1 MPKPLLPLSATPSLT
16 YQLTSLSPA
25 LGGARGDHG
34 AQLGGSPLGAQQ
46 VGPVPFTPGR
56 GLRHAHGAEGTV
68 LQRGVQTQMR
78 RQAWWS
84 RAWAVSWLP
93 GIWSLLTT
101 PGREILSLR
110 VNLLHNFSDL
120 PGKGATLGTRSLRR
134 LLRVDWWYGRAEG
147 REGRPGCI
155 RGTTDW
161 GGGRGWGAVDRGLC
175 ASLPGD
181 PESKCL
187 SLWRLEET
195 EAMLT
200 SLSVETAAVA
210 QHRERRQTFS
220 EVCTKETLSGQ
231 FLGRGAS
238 V

>member
-1 MPKPLLPLSATPSLT
+1 M
-16 YQLTSLSPA
+16 
-25 LGGARGDHG
+25 
-34 AQLGGSPLGAQQ
+34 
-46 VGPVPFTPGR
+46 GPVPFTPGG

-101 PGREILSLR
+101 PGREILILR

-120 PGKGATLGTRSLRR
+120 PGKGATLGTRSPRR
-134 LLRVDWWYGRAEG
+134 LLRVGWWYGRAAGRKGG
-147 REGRPGCI
+147 REGPDASGVH
-155 RGTTDW
+155 TDW
-161 GGGRGWGAVDRGLC
+161 GGGRGWGAVDGGLC

-187 SLWRLEET
+187 SLWRPEET
-195 EAMLT
+195 ETMLI
-200 SLSVETAAVA
+200 SLSAETAAVA
-210 QHRERRQTFS
+210 QHRERHQTFS

-231 FLGRGAS
+231 FLGWGAS